1 MKRIKFIAVML
12 AVSVCL
18 FGCQKAPEVSSN
30 GEVAHAKDSV
40 EKAADNIVQQTQ
52 GEVSSVGGEYLDCV
66 IGTSENGIK
75 IQADIPNM
83 PNEAYEIAV
92 QPISRISKE
101 IMTELLDSNT
111 GNVQDLSE
119 STKKELDELT
129 ESQKSLTGEEAVRQM
144 GFGYGSVVHLSDGEK
159 EVFFNGGGSITY
171 TDIQLNNR
179 CALNGSDET
188 RISDKDMDTAFSGF
202 SANDAIQM
210 VLDKLN
216 VLGISDVHIYE
227 IVRYERDGLSFY
239 GINFTPA
246 FYSTGIAH
254 EFGEVVV
261 GEIHPEGN
269 AIVASNGIAYLSLSD
284 AYVEV
289 VKESKA
295 SGLLSFTQIQQI
307 LEKYLSSGKLASSA
321 EIALTEVEFVYY
333 PVYDEDTLKL
343 IPAWNIC
350 LPIWDYLS
358 LEGVDGSFAY
368 NIYINASSGELLL
381 VE

>member
-1 MKRIKFIAVML
+1 M
-12 AVSVCL
+12 SVCL

-30 GEVAHAKDSV
+30 GEVAHAKDSA

-52 GEVSSVGGEYLDCV
+52 GEVSSVGGEYLDRV

-83 PNEAYEIAV
+83 PNEAYVIAV
-92 QPISRISKE
+92 QPISRISEE

-129 ESQKSLTGEEAVRQM
+129 ESQKSLTGEEAVRQI

-171 TDIQLNNR
+171 TDIQLNNK

-188 RISDKDMDTAFSGF
+188 RISDKDMDAAFSGF
-202 SANDAIQM
+202 SANDAMQM

-227 IVRYERDGLSFY
+227 IVRYERDGLPFY
-239 GINFTPA
+239 EINFTPA

-254 EFGEVVV
+254 EFGQVVV
-261 GEIHPEGN
+261 GEVHPEGN
-269 AIVASNGIAYLSLSD
+269 AIVASSGIAYLSLSN

-289 VKESKA
+289 MKETTVSN
-295 SGLLSFTQIQQI
+295 LLSFTQIQQI

-350 LPIWDYLS
+350 LPIWDYIS
-358 LEGVDGSFAY
+358 LEGVDGFFAY

>member
-1 MKRIKFIAVML
+1 MKRIKFIAAML

-40 EKAADNIVQQTQ
+40 EKEIENIVQETQ
-52 GEVSSVGGEYLDCV
+52 GEVSSIGGKYLDCV

-75 IQADIPNM
+75 IQAEIPNM
-83 PNEAYEIAV
+83 PNEAYEIAL
-92 QPISRISKE
+92 QPISTISKE

-119 STKKELDELT
+119 STQQEMDELT
-129 ESQKSLTGEEAVRQM
+129 ESQKSMTGEEAVGQI

-171 TDIQLNNR
+171 TDIQLNNK

-202 SANDAIQM
+202 SANDAMQM

-227 IVRYERDGLSFY
+227 IVRYARDGLSFY
-239 GINFTPA
+239 ELNFTPA

-254 EFGEVVV
+254 EFGQVVV
-261 GEIHPEGN
+261 GEVHPEGN
-269 AIVASNGIAYLSLSD
+269 AIVASSGIAYLSLSN
-284 AYVEV
+284 AYVEMM
-289 VKESKA
+289 KETKVS
-295 SGLLSFTQIQQI
+295 SLLSFAQIQQV
-307 LEKYLSSGKLASSA
+307 LEKYLSSGKVASSA

-333 PVYDEDTLKL
+333 PVYDGDILKL
-343 IPAWNIC
+343 IPAWNIY
-350 LPIWDYLS
+350 LPIWDYIS

-368 NIYINASSGELLL
+368 NIYINAVSGELLL